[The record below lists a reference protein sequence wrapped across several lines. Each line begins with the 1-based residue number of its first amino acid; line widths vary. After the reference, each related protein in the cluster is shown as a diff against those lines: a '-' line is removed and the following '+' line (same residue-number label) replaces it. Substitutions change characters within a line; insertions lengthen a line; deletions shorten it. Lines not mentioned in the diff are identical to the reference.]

1 MFLDILL
8 QAGGEVALT
17 VAVRRSRVVRRSL
30 IAASLLLVALI
41 LFYALA

>member
-17 VAVRRSRVVRRSL
+17 VAARRSRVVRRSL